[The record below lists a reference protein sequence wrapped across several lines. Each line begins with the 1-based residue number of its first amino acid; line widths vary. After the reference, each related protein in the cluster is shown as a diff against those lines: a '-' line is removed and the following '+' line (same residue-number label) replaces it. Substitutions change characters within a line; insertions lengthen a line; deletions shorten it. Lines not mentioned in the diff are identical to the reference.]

1 MKEEEMIDRR
11 LLGWIHRQGWHD
23 LRDIQREAIPVL
35 LNPQGDVVIKASTA
49 GGKTEAAFL
58 PILTRLAQS
67 QGDNPLVIAVA
78 PLKALINDQA
88 RRLEDM
94 AEPLGIK
101 VTAWH
106 GDAPQSGKNEFLRH
120 PTEVLLITPESL
132 EAILSR
138 RSPWA
143 RKAFRNLLY
152 IVVDELHAFQGNER
166 GTQLQQLMTRLDMI
180 AGQRIPR
187 VGLSATIPT
196 RGFNSAGTTSEG
208 WNSDRP
214 QSETSENTLV
224 IQGSEKHPVQILVK
238 EIIADADH
246 QPEPLIAQ
254 DLFSRLR
261 GSNNLV
267 FTNSRKDAE
276 AFRVALGEISRQ
288 QGVPDEFRIHHGSLS
303 RADRSE
309 VEQELQKGERPVTA
323 ICTASME
330 LGVDIGKVKSIAQIG
345 TAQDPASL
353 RQRLGR
359 SGRRGEPSILRV
371 YSVDEA
377 RDDYKY
383 HLRANLLQNIA
394 VIELLRSQ
402 DCQAMAK
409 PSAEANLSVIV
420 QQLLSLL
427 GEHGSYYASEAFMT
441 LCRGEG
447 AFPYL
452 SEEDFNSLLTQM
464 ESKRLIA
471 RTNSGQIVVA
481 REGERMMGSRD
492 FYSAFTTPADYTIVD
507 RTSKRVVGAVQYKPY
522 YGEVFILAGEKWIVD
537 AVEERSSTAWVS
549 QTHSKGKMMFE
560 GTGPET
566 SPTVVHKMREILS
579 TEQKFPYLDPAT
591 ATAEQ
596 LESARQWYRAHALD
610 QQPWVR
616 QGDTLAWLT
625 WAGMKANRVIAMLAH
640 QYLGVNPP
648 YDHIAVAGLSPE
660 QVDMLRNIVTTTYA
674 QHGRNAHHLIAL
686 SSELAS
692 SVPRVKK
699 ERGKWDQYLPDDL
712 LNRQYAAQKLD
723 FQGAINALSTSL
735 LIEGEAKKQ
744 IK

>member
-1 MKEEEMIDRR
+1 MKEEKMIDRR

-23 LRDIQREAIPVL
+23 LRSIQREAIPAI

-58 PILTRLAQS
+58 PILTRLAQAEG
-67 QGDNPLVIAVA
+67 QQPLVIAVA

-88 RRLEDM
+88 RRLEEM
-94 AEPLGIK
+94 AEPLGVK
-101 VTAWH
+101 VTPWH

-120 PTEVLLITPESL
+120 PSGVLLITPESL
-132 EAILSR
+132 EALLAK

-166 GTQLQQLMTRLDMI
+166 GTQLQQLMARLDMI
-180 AGQRIPR
+180 ARRRVPRI
-187 VGLSATIPT
+187 GLSATLPT
-196 RGFNSAGTTSEG
+196 AGFNTSTERENDNPQASPTPIVIHGT
-208 WNSDRP
+208 
-214 QSETSENTLV
+214 
-224 IQGSEKHPVQILVK
+224 EKYPVQILVK

-288 QGVPDEFRIHHGSLS
+288 QAVPDEFRIHHGSLS
-303 RADRSE
+303 RADRSQ
-309 VEQELQKGERPVTA
+309 VEQELQAGERPVTA

-377 RDDYKY
+377 RDDYKF

-394 VIELLRSQ
+394 VIELLRLH
-402 DCQAMAK
+402 DFQAMAK
-409 PSAEANLSVIV
+409 TSAEANLSVIV

-427 GEHGSYYASEAFMT
+427 GEHGSYYSSEAFMT

-452 SEEDFNSLLTQM
+452 SEEDFESLLKEM
-464 ESKRLIA
+464 EKKRLIA
-471 RTNSGQIVVA
+471 PTNSGQIVVG

-507 RTSKRVVGAVQYKPY
+507 RTSRRTVGAVQYKPY

-566 SPTVVHKMREILS
+566 SPTVVRKMREILES
-579 TEQKFPYLDPAT
+579 TQKFPYLDPAT
-591 ATAEQ
+591 ATAQQ

-616 QGDTLAWLT
+616 QGDTLAWIT

-640 QYLGVNPP
+640 RFLGVNLP
-648 YDHIAVAGLSPE
+648 YDHIAVTGLSPD
-660 QVDMLRNIVTTTYA
+660 QVDLLQRLVSESFPSSA
-674 QHGRNAHHLIAL
+674 QTGTAPAL
-686 SSELAS
+686 SGLKMELSS

-723 FQGAINALSTSL
+723 LQGALQALSTPL
-735 LIEGEAKKQ
+735 LPADEAKKQ

>member
-1 MKEEEMIDRR
+1 MREEEMIDRR

-23 LRDIQREAIPVL
+23 LRSIQREAIPVL

-58 PILTRLAQS
+58 PILTRMAQMEG
-67 QGDNPLVIAVA
+67 QQPLVIAVA

-106 GDAPQSGKNEFLRH
+106 GDAAQSGKNEFLRH
-120 PTEVLLITPESL
+120 PSGVLLITPESL

-143 RKAFRNLLY
+143 RKAFRDLQY

-166 GTQLQQLMTRLDMI
+166 GTQLQQLMARLDMI
-180 AGQRIPR
+180 AGRRLPR

-196 RGFNSAGTTSEG
+196 PE
-208 WNSDRP
+208 
-214 QSETSENTLV
+214 ENALV

-261 GSNNLV
+261 GTNNLV

-303 RADRSE
+303 HADRSD
-309 VEQELQKGERPVTA
+309 VEKELQAGERPVTA

-402 DCQAMAK
+402 SYQDIAQ

-427 GEHGSYYASEAFMT
+427 GEHGSYYASEAFMI

-452 SEEDFNSLLTQM
+452 SEEDFESLLKEM
-464 ESKRLIA
+464 ERKRLIS
-471 RTNSGQIVVA
+471 RTNSGQIVVG
-481 REGERMMGSRD
+481 REGERLMGSRD

-566 SPTVVHKMREILS
+566 SPSVVHKMREILGS
-579 TEQKFPYLDPAT
+579 DQKFPYLDPAT

-596 LESARQWYRAHALD
+596 LESARLWYRAHALD
-610 QQPWVR
+610 HQPWVR

-640 QYLGVNPP
+640 RFLGVNPP
-648 YDHIAVAGLSPE
+648 YDHIAVAGLTPD
-660 QVDMLRNIVTTTYA
+660 QVTMLSSLITQTYA
-674 QHGRNAHHLIAL
+674 EPERAGSWRALPASAQPETAAAL
-686 SSELAS
+686 SGQLSSPATELAS

-699 ERGKWDQYLPDDL
+699 ERGKWDQYLPDEL

-723 FQGAINALSTSL
+723 LQGAIQALSTPIL
-735 LIEGEAKKQ
+735 LPDSPKNQ